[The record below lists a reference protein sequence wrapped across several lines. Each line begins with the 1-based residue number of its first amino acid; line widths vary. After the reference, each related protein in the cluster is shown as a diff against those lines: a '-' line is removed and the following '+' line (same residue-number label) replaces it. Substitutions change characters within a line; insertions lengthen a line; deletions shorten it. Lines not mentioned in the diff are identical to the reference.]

1 MNDLERLIAEG
12 MRVEDARVKLG
23 LAGLKQLDDLN
34 GMRQASRLYRP
45 PIERNPRNPWKRN
58 HKPILGTIKGAR

>member
-12 MRVEDARVKLG
+12 TPEATAREKLG
-23 LAGLKQLDDLN
+23 WADLKQLDDLN

-45 PIERNPRNPWKRN
+45 TERNPRNPWKRN
-58 HKPILGTIKGAR
+58 HKPVLGTIQGAK